1 MTARAGVRAGVVAA
15 VVWALVLMVFGLL
28 GGALDPLSQDTELL
42 VLVVV
47 SSFLGAAVGTSSA
60 PGRRVRRELG
70 AGPRAAVPAVVVVV
84 LGVLLTAS
92 GGGTADEGD
101 TGLIYAAFPLGAAV
115 GAVVYGVAGSPT
127 PASFTAA

>member
-1 MTARAGVRAGVVAA
+1 MTPRAGVRAGAAAA
-15 VVWALVLMVFGLL
+15 VVWALVLAVFGLL

-42 VLVVV
+42 VLVIV
-47 SSFLGAAVGTSSA
+47 SSFLGAAVGTSVGAWQARSAGAWA
-60 PGRRVRRELG
+60 PGLG
-70 AGPRAAVPAVVVVV
+70 LLIPAVVVVV

-115 GAVVYGVAGSPT
+115 GAVVYGRRWLADSR
-127 PASFTAA
+127 